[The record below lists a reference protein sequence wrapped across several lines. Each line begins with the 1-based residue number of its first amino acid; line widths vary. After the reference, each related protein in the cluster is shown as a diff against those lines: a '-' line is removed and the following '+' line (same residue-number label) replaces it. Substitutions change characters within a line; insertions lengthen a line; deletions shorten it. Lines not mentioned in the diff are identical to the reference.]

1 MSILYHSYQTTT
13 AGLDRLAGA
22 AIKQLYTYVV
32 DLDLLVCGPQYWFY
46 YGMNKQPGAALS
58 LETGAATSAP
68 PDTPF
73 TLEIALPVEGY
84 IPAALLPHFR
94 QLPPCKCLSN
104 RYHGSWEGLP
114 GAYAEMKKYI
124 RDNGLSMKEVCTESF
139 LHIDRSAPENNITE
153 IQIGLF

>member
-1 MSILYHSYQTTT
+1 MLVCTRPSMSILYHSYQTTI
-13 AGLDRLAGA
+13 AGLGNLDGA
-22 AIKQLYTYVV
+22 AIKELYTYVV

-46 YGMNKQPGAALS
+46 SPPLS
-58 LETGAATSAP
+58 GV
-68 PDTPF
+68 F

-94 QLPPCKCLSN
+94 QLPPFKCLSN
-104 RYHGSWEGLP
+104 RYQGSWEGLP
-114 GAYAEMKKYI
+114 GAYAEMIKHI
-124 RDNGLSMKEVCTESF
+124 QDNGLSMSGVRAESF